1 MSNGNIAIASPNRLV
16 EQKKLHYTH
25 ADWNTSLPIE
35 NILTDVLPETA
46 RTANGVRT
54 VNFGISLSDLPYR
67 TLGAMALIN
76 HSLST
81 SAKVRFCVFN
91 EPPIDYASNTVA
103 FNATGNISVIT
114 DAAIVVTG
122 WVAGATKIKLFPLP
136 KIRDKV
142 FTTSYI
148 EGTFVSYTAGT
159 KTLVINRTAS
169 ANPSGDALN
178 ADRWYVGFGLQAGKT
193 ECTVQNSLA
202 WRDCWQRI
210 YPIDSGDLAWR
221 SRNFWR
227 GTVELE
233 IMELVTKIH
242 ISFLSDQFARQP
254 LGTHLNI
261 AIDDSNEPAT
271 WSDGT
276 TNPNYKDYIELGR
289 VFMGGYLQS
298 RIQAEYGDISHG
310 VVDNTESK
318 TSDGGQKFFHE
329 KSRARTV
336 AIQWNRF
343 DKGEAMQLML
353 SQLQQG
359 ISREVLYTYSVDKI
373 DTYQLLQSFVGR
385 HTTLNPLT
393 QPDFGKWGAGINLE
407 EIL

>member
-1 MSNGNIAIASPNRLV
+1 MSNIAIAFPNRIL
-16 EQKKLHYTH
+16 EQKKLHYTL
-25 ADWNTSLPIE
+25 ADWNTNLPID

-46 RTANGVRT
+46 RTETGVRT
-54 VNFGISLSDLPYR
+54 VNFGISLSNLPYR
-67 TLGAMALIN
+67 TLGAMALVN

-91 EPPIDYASNTVA
+91 EPPIDYGSNTIA
-103 FNATGNISVIT
+103 FNATGNISIIT
-114 DAAIVVTG
+114 DTVIVVTG
-122 WVAGATKIKLFPLP
+122 WTTGTKIKLFPLP
-136 KIRDKV
+136 KSRTNK

-148 EGTFVSYTAGT
+148 EGTFVSYTTGT
-159 KTLVINRTAS
+159 KSLVITVTAIDHQAGDAS
-169 ANPSGDALN
+169 A
-178 ADRWYVGFGLQAGKT
+178 ADRWYVGFGNQVGKT
-193 ECTVQNSLA
+193 ECAIHNVPTWV
-202 WRDCWQRI
+202 DCWQRI
-210 YPIDSGDLAWR
+210 YLTNSPELSWR

-242 ISFLSDQFARQP
+242 ISFLSDQYARQP

-261 AIDDSNEPAT
+261 AIDDSSEPET

-276 TNPNYKDYIELGR
+276 SNPNFKNHIELGR
-289 VFMGGYLQS
+289 VFMGGYLMPNLN
-298 RIQAEYGDISHG
+298 AEYGDISHG
-310 VVDNTESK
+310 VVDN
-318 TSDGGQKFFHE
+318 SDFQQSDSGQKFFHE

-336 AIQWNRF
+336 AIQWNYF
-343 DKGEAMQLML
+343 DKDEAMQMLL

-373 DTYQLLQSFVGR
+373 DSYQLLQSFVGR
-385 HTTLNPLT
+385 YKDLNPLT
-393 QPDFGKWGAGINLE
+393 QPDFGRWGASINLE